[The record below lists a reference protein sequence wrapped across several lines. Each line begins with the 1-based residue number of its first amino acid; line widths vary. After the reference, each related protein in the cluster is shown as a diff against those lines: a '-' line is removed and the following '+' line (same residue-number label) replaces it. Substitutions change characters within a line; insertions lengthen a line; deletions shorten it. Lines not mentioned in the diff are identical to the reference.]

1 MSTEDDNWGD
11 ATLGIRAAEFR
22 TAEMEHSAA
31 IFPTSSFT
39 FETAAQAAAT
49 FAGERPGNIYSRFT
63 NPTVRAF
70 EQRLAAMEGAEC
82 GVATASGMSAIL
94 ATVMALLSA
103 GDHVVTARTLFG
115 STINLFAN
123 VLSRFGIQTTF
134 VDPADNAAWAAAC
147 RDNTRLLFVETP
159 SNPLTELADI
169 RALAEIAHARGALL
183 AVDNCFLTP
192 VLQKP
197 IELGADLVIHSATKY
212 LDGQGRCV
220 GGAVLGGADTVGD
233 KVFGFLRT
241 AGPSMSP
248 FNAWVFLKGL
258 ETLAVRMQAHERS
271 ALELARWLQQQ
282 GGVARVHYPGL
293 ESHPQ
298 HALAKAQQRGF
309 GGIVSFDLAGG
320 RDAAW
325 RLIDTTR
332 LCSITANLGDVR
344 TTITHPA
351 TTTHGRVSPEAR
363 AEAGIGEGLVRV
375 SVGLE
380 DVTDIIADLARGLD
394 G

>member
-1 MSTEDDNWGD
+1 M
-11 ATLGIRAAEFR
+11 
-22 TAEMEHSAA
+22 
-31 IFPTSSFT
+31 
-39 FETAAQAAAT
+39 
-49 FAGERPGNIYSRFT
+49 
-63 NPTVRAF
+63 
-70 EQRLAAMEGAEC
+70 
-82 GVATASGMSAIL
+82 
-94 ATVMALLSA
+94 
-103 GDHVVTARTLFG
+103 
-115 STINLFAN
+115 
-123 VLSRFGIQTTF
+123 
-134 VDPADNAAWAAAC
+134 
-147 RDNTRLLFVETP
+147 
-159 SNPLTELADI
+159 
-169 RALAEIAHARGALL
+169 
-183 AVDNCFLTP
+183 
-192 VLQKP
+192 
-197 IELGADLVIHSATKY
+197 
-212 LDGQGRCV
+212 
-220 GGAVLGGADTVGD
+220 LGGADTVGD